1 MTELTL
7 NSIKSSS
14 FLSLDYISTY
24 FMLLKDNSKGWSLR
38 KRIHKAKF
46 QGLEVSRFEKDDIS
60 YKNHLKPCNFFGSDI
75 DDVG

>member
-1 MTELTL
+1 M
-7 NSIKSSS
+7 
-14 FLSLDYISTY
+14 F
-24 FMLLKDNSKGWSLR
+24 LKDSSKGWSLR

-46 QGLEVSRFEKDDIS
+46 QGLEVSGFKKDDIS